1 MVMNILNR
9 KLLRD
14 LWKNK
19 GQFISALI
27 IVVIGVMF
35 YTSLNSA
42 YRNLEGASQRY
53 YKENRFADLW
63 ASVLKAPGNMEER
76 IGRLPF
82 VEMVTGRIIEDVNLE
97 IGGEN
102 AVIRLNTL
110 PDERKN
116 IVNDIVIRTGRYFS
130 QAELNQC
137 LVEESFFK
145 AHNLQE
151 GDYLYPIIN
160 GREVKLQVIGSV
172 LNPEYVYSIKD
183 ATELMP
189 DNRKF
194 GVVYI
199 KESFGQSVFG
209 YEGSYN
215 SIALTIKEGTDLA
228 KAKDEVEEL
237 LREFGVISIVD
248 RDSQVS
254 SKMVSEEIRGIQSV
268 AGAFPIA
275 FFVIAAVIIYI
286 SMTRMVENQRTEI
299 GVLKAFGYS
308 NRQVLFHYMANA
320 GLIAIMGSILG
331 SLLGILLGIGYTQLI
346 GMYFNFPTTDMKLYP
361 ELVLPSSLLVLAF
374 CLLAGYNSS
383 KSILSIMPSEAMRPK
398 APLQAKKIPLERV
411 DFIWKNL
418 SNSWK
423 MTLRNIFRYKR
434 RALLTSVGII
444 FATAITLFAFAEKN
458 SIDYLIEQQ
467 YTNIQNYDLKVNFS
481 KFLNREELNSLQN
494 ISYVTAIE
502 PVIETGVELTNG
514 WRKKDLAFTG
524 LVIKPTMYKVVDK
537 KGTPVTIPASGIL
550 IPEKLART
558 LGVGTGDTV
567 FIKSYLPGKEKREVR
582 IRGIIAQY
590 LGTSA
595 YASLQTANALLGEG
609 SVANSA
615 VIRLS
620 DDNKSQEVI
629 KTLQKMPEV
638 SSVLSRTD
646 ALNNLVKNMEVMTS
660 AIGAMIAL
668 SGVMAIAV
676 IYNITTINIFER
688 QRELATLMVLGFKDS
703 EVSRLIF
710 NENYSI
716 TMLGILL
723 GLPFGKWLGA
733 SLLAAFETDAYSIP
747 FVVKAEA
754 YFVTTF
760 LIFAFTFLANW
771 ALSKKIRRINMV
783 EVLKSNE

>member
-1 MVMNILNR
+1 MKVLNK

-19 GQFISALI
+19 GQFLSALI
-27 IVVIGVMF
+27 IVIIGVMF
-35 YTSLNSA
+35 YSSLNSA
-42 YRNLEGASQRY
+42 YRNLEGASQKY
-53 YKENRFADLW
+53 YEENRFADLW
-63 ASVLKAPGNMEER
+63 VSVLKAPENMEER
-76 IGRLPF
+76 IGGLPF
-82 VEMVTGRIIEDVNLE
+82 VERATGRIIEDVNLE
-97 IGGEN
+97 IGGES

-110 PDERKN
+110 PDEREE
-116 IVNDIVIRTGRYFS
+116 IVNDVVIRTGRYFS

-172 LNPEYVYSIKD
+172 LNPEYVYAIKD

-199 KESFGQSVFG
+199 KESFGQSILG

-215 SIALTIKEGTDLA
+215 NMALTLKEGTDLT
-228 KAKDEVEEL
+228 KAKDEVEKL
-237 LREFGVISIVD
+237 CQEFGVINIAD

-286 SMTRMVENQRTEI
+286 SMTRMVENQRMEI

-331 SLLGILLGIGYTQLI
+331 SLLGIPLAIGYTQLI
-346 GMYFNFPTTDMKLYP
+346 GMYFNFPTIDTKFYP
-361 ELVLPSSLLVLAF
+361 ELVVPSSLLVLVF

-383 KSILSIMPSEAMRPK
+383 KSILSITPSEAMRPK

-411 DFIWKNL
+411 AFIWKNL

-458 SIDYLIEQQ
+458 SIDHLIEQQ

-481 KFLNREELNSLQN
+481 RFLNSAELNSLKN
-494 ISYVTAIE
+494 IAYVAELE

-514 WRKKDLAFTG
+514 WRKKDVAFTG
-524 LVIKPTMYKVVDK
+524 LVTKPTMYKVVDK
-537 KGTPVTIPASGIL
+537 AGNPVPLPSSGIL
-550 IPEKLART
+550 IPEKLAKT
-558 LGVGTGDTV
+558 LGVEAGDTV

-595 YASLQTANALLGEG
+595 YASLQTANTHLGEG

-615 VIRLS
+615 VIRLT
-620 DDNKSQEVI
+620 DASQTQKVI
-629 KTLQKMPEV
+629 KSLQEMPEV
-638 SSVLSRTD
+638 SSVLSRID

-668 SGVMAIAV
+668 SGIMAIAV

-703 EVSRLIF
+703 EVSQLIF

-716 TMLGILL
+716 TMLGVLL

-733 SLLAAFETDAYSIP
+733 TLLASFETDAYSFP
-747 FVVKAEA
+747 FVVKTEA
-754 YFVTTF
+754 YLITAL
-760 LIFAFTFLANW
+760 LIFTFTFLANW
-771 ALSKKIRRINMV
+771 ALSKKIRTIDMV